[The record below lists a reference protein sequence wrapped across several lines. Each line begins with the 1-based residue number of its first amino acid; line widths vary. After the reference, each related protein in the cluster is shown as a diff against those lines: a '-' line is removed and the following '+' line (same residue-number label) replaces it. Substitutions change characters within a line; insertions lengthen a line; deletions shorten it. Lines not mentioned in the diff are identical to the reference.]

1 MVKIYEKESRSH
13 VIQAHSSSL
22 SQLALNKT
30 GSIIATTSEKG
41 TLIRLFSTEDGSPIQ
56 EVCRGYDKA
65 EIYSISFDKTSN
77 WIACSSDKGTVHIF
91 SVTKVGASTP

>member
-1 MVKIYEKESRSH
+1 MVKIYEKSQSH
-13 VIQAHSSSL
+13 VIEAHTSSL
-22 SQLALNKT
+22 SQVALNYR
-30 GSIIATTSEKG
+30 GSILATASEKG
-41 TLIRLFSTEDGSPIQ
+41 TLIRLFSTDDGSPIQ
-56 EVCRGYDKA
+56 EVRRGYDKA